1 MTVHAQVRLAL
12 RVVFAVAAVAA
23 LAAAPAEAA
32 IFYVGAPWDRACD
45 FTDLQSAI
53 DHAQTVP
60 GGDVIRV
67 AAGQAYEQQALVI
80 DDEGALNVVGGY
92 NDCAD
97 TTSGYRSWL
106 RGEGGPAAPIISVRG
121 SGTVKLHF
129 LEITDNVEGK
139 GLEVDCAGCTVQL
152 LDVGIRGNAQGVWVS
167 TTNCWGACPAPA
179 RLIVGANVQVS
190 QNRSFGEVGQ
200 AGAGIAVHAA
210 VLDMS
215 RAAGSEVS
223 YNAAARDGGGIY
235 LSTQA
240 WGFIGASVF
249 YNTAE
254 GNGGGIAVVNG
265 SRLLL
270 YPTGPE
276 SRPRIFDNRATGR
289 GGALFVAGGWPGPE
303 SSVIGWDTAFEGN
316 RADDGGAVSVAAI
329 AGGTARLC
337 LRSLAAEPE
346 ADGPCPERA
355 PREAVRCPATV
366 ACNVMV
372 DNVADDLGAAVMSR
386 GAGTR
391 VHLSHQR
398 LTSNF
403 GWSVVSH
410 EDTGG
415 QARQA
420 VVRIDDSL
428 VARNRP
434 LFATVLNLSALRT
447 TVRRCTVADNE
458 AVAFYLYDS
467 LDFELTDSIV
477 WEPGDDVL
485 FRDGAGGTDL
495 VRMVLA
501 SEVDSLGPAP
511 DVQAAPDPGFMS
523 DAEYGLRED
532 SPAVDF
538 SDSVTAVRDLA
549 GNPRGVGLPGVFDRF
564 GPTDLGAYERQPV
577 PIVTSP

>member
-1 MTVHAQVRLAL
+1 MTVHAQVGLAL
-12 RVVFAVAAVAA
+12 RAVFAAAAVAA
-23 LAAAPAEAA
+23 GVAPADAA

-53 DHAQTVP
+53 DHARTVP

-67 AAGQAYEQQALVI
+67 AAGQAYEHLALVI
-80 DDEGALNVVGGY
+80 EDDASLNVVGGY

-106 RGEGGPAAPIISVRG
+106 RGEGGPVAPIISVRG
-121 SGTVKLHF
+121 SGTVKLNS
-129 LEITDNVEGK
+129 LDLWGNVDGK
-139 GLEVDCAGCTVQL
+139 GLEVDCVGCTVQL
-152 LDVGIRGNAQGVWVS
+152 IDVGVRGNAQGISVS

-190 QNRSFGEVGQ
+190 QNRSVGEVGQ
-200 AGAGIAVHAA
+200 VGAGIAVHAA

-223 YNAAARDGGGIY
+223 YNEAARDGGGIH

-240 WGFIGASVF
+240 SGSIGTSVL
-249 YNTAE
+249 YNAA
-254 GNGGGIAVVNG
+254 GGDGGGIAVVNG

-270 YPTGPE
+270 YPTGPG
-276 SRPRIFDNRATGR
+276 SRPRLFDNHAAGR
-289 GGALFVAGGWPGPE
+289 GGALFLGDGWPEPGA
-303 SSVIGWDTAFEGN
+303 SVIGWDTAFEGN
-316 RADDGGAVSVAAI
+316 NAEDGGAVYVSAI

-355 PREAVRCPATV
+355 PREAVRCPVAM
-366 ACNVMV
+366 ACNVIL

-386 GAGTR
+386 GPGTR

-410 EDTGG
+410 EDTDG
-415 QARQA
+415 QTSQA
-420 VVRIDDSL
+420 LVRIDDSL
-428 VARNRP
+428 VTRNRP
-434 LFATVLNLSALRT
+434 LFATVANVSALRT
-447 TVRRCTVADNE
+447 AVRRSTVADND
-458 AVAFYLYDS
+458 AFAFFLHDS
-467 LDFELTDSIV
+467 LELELTDSIV
-477 WEPGDDVL
+477 WEPGHDTLV
-485 FRDGAGGTDL
+485 RSGASGTDL

-511 DVQAAPDPGFMS
+511 DVQAALDPGFLS
-523 DAEYGLRED
+523 DSDYRLREN

-538 SDSVTAVRDLA
+538 SDSATAVRDLD
-549 GNPRGVGLPGVFDRF
+549 GNPRGVDLPGVFDHF
-564 GPTDLGAYERQPV
+564 GPTDLGAFERQPV